1 MDIMNSILGLDIK
14 NILEKASPKYE
25 AWLLQFHTPTED
37 VDIFKLISIDVV
49 KDYENNFGD
58 ELIVNIII
66 PGGDWMFK
74 LYPHLDH
81 LQATLY
87 KFSTTKNST
96 ERLIPSKAIKATRYV
111 ASVIKPPAM
120 AVEQNA
126 KNEATEKNL
135 NITQLLSVD
144 VQLIPATIDQLRMM
158 TVGGVFR
165 NTSCDELI
173 KSMLTVHSKKVE
185 VSSEMLPSG
194 VNMIPVDNLQK
205 REHFVIPQGTRVV
218 DVPGYIH
225 KKCGGVYSTGFSYYF
240 QDNYWYVYPTYNT
253 ERFNSTEKI
262 MTIINVP
269 SKRLPGN
276 EKSFITEGNHTIILA
291 TGETKFT
298 DVSEPQLLNMGN
310 GLRFSDANKY
320 MESFVDISDNK
331 AVVSRGKN
339 NSEFIT
345 LQRPNGFN
353 NAAISSDRISSNAK
367 LELSKLAA
375 RDGVMISLSWENSDT
390 GLIYPGMPV
399 KFRFLKD
406 DVLKEVEGVIL
417 KAHDYIQMVGDGL
430 LNNRYISTT
439 NFAIFVK
446 RQVFKGL

>member
-1 MDIMNSILGLDIK
+1 MDILDSVLGLDIK
-14 NILEKASPKYE
+14 NILNNANPKYE
-25 AWLLQFHTPTED
+25 AWLLQFHTPAED
-37 VDIFKLISIDVV
+37 VDIFKLVSIDVTR
-49 KDYENNFGD
+49 DYEDNFGD
-58 ELIVNIII
+58 ELLVSVVI

-74 LYPHLDH
+74 LYPHLDN
-81 LQATLY
+81 LEATLY
-87 KFSTTKNST
+87 KFSSTKNSA
-96 ERLIPSKAIKATRYV
+96 ERLIPSKASWSHRYV

-120 AVEQNA
+120 AVEQNT
-126 KNEATEKNL
+126 KNESTEKNL
-135 NITQLLSVD
+135 NITQLLTID
-144 VQLIPATIDQLRMM
+144 VQLIPTTIDQLRMM

-165 NTSCDELI
+165 NTSCDDLI
-173 KSMLTVHSKKVE
+173 KSMLTLHSGKVE
-185 VSSEMLPSG
+185 ISSEMMPLG
-194 VNMIPVDNLQK
+194 VNMIPVDNLEK

-240 QDNYWYVYPTYNT
+240 QDDYWFVYPTYNT
-253 ERFNSTEKI
+253 ERFNTTDKI

-269 SKRLPGN
+269 SRRLPGN
-276 EKSFITEGNHTIILA
+276 EKSFITEGSHTIILA
-291 TGETKFT
+291 TGDTKFT

-339 NSEFIT
+339 NSEFVT
-345 LQRPNGFN
+345 LNRPNGLN
-353 NAAISSDRISSNAK
+353 NAALSSERISSNAK
-367 LELSKLAA
+367 FELSKLAA
-375 RDGVMISLSWENSDT
+375 RDGVMISLSWENSDMS
-390 GLIYPGMPV
+390 LIYPGMPV

-417 KAHDYIQMVGDGL
+417 KAHHYVQMVGDGL